1 MEILLPEEVAWA
13 TGLEG
18 TARQMAREMGE
29 LAADIR
35 RGVAVLALRPGEEA
49 AVEGLERQAA
59 LADARRADAVALVAA
74 TRRLQEKDLRRLAA
88 AEHLVDPAWLVVVKG
103 MAEYL
108 DSALGDG
115 HAPTPEEVALVVVME
130 GRVKGAD
137 GSMARLAERLRRG
150 AVEFFAARSGEE
162 ALVGALQSQA
172 AKADAVRATAEAF
185 MDSLRRFQDAGS
197 SETAKVTTGADNECE
212 DMIL

>member
-1 MEILLPEEVAWA
+1 MEILLPEEVEWA

-35 RGVAVLALRPGEEA
+35 RGVAVLALRPGEDA
-49 AVEGLERQAA
+49 AVEGLERQGA
-59 LADARRADAVALVAA
+59 LADARRADAEALVDA

-88 AEHLVDPAWLVVVKG
+88 AEHRVDPAWLVVVKG

-115 HAPTPEEVALVVVME
+115 HAPTPEEVALVAVME

-137 GSMARLAERLRRG
+137 GSMARLAGRLRRG
-150 AVEFFAARSGEE
+150 AAEFFAARLGEEE
-162 ALVGALQSQA
+162 ALVGALLRQA
-172 AKADAVRATAEAF
+172 DRADAVRATVEAF
-185 MDSLRRFQDAGS
+185 MDSLRRFRDAGS
-197 SETAKVTTGADNECE
+197 SETDKATYRGGG
-212 DMIL
+212 